1 MAPTIPKKQGSKVPE
16 NKEHLALTKGHIS
29 RQDLAAGDMDW
40 MRGKVWLK
48 PDDQLQL
55 TEAELQEEF
64 ARILTVHNTRVPD
77 SLVEWSWKL
86 HEFIR
91 LPSPPHLV
99 TLLNIAG
106 TILHKDSEEAKAQLA
121 GDIIIDGQDEPADE
135 KKPDE
140 AEEDVELE
148 EEEEGKYRRYTI
160 ILSCNHTYNY
170 STNYILSFDCFL
182 NKNINHIYI
191 YIYFFFLIRTADEM
205 DKMIE
210 GETEYEQELEAEPE
224 FEEDELEK
232 AKPKKLPN
240 QFNFCERAALTYDNP
255 MRDMSTQT
263 IPPPTATFNT
273 HVFQWTIFD
282 EYQEDYAQQQ
292 REKEKEKRVPLT
304 QPKKEDVKKKVQI
317 ETSAMTHRMLQAAKT
332 LERMVNQNIFDDI
345 SQDYRYW
352 DDPSDEFKDGEGSLL
367 PLWKFSYEKTKKH
380 DITDMCFNSRYYDL
394 FAVAFGTLLFN
405 GTVTNGTVCLFS
417 LKNPS
422 YPEWICPTESPV
434 MCLDFNAQHPHLL
447 VIGTMDG
454 AVAVYNVMLPPST
467 PQYKS
472 NDVVQKHGGLVWE
485 IRWAPDTEEG
495 NLAFF
500 SVSIDGK
507 INHWVLNQNDLG
519 LTTVMTL
526 FLDRPPIPGP
536 DGTLITLKGCGTCI
550 AFHPADQ
557 NVFLVGTEEGT
568 IYKCS
573 TAYSS
578 IYMRTYHEA
587 HTMPVYRIVFN
598 KFNSSIFAS
607 CSGDWRIKIWEDER
621 PEPLFMFD
629 LGVPIGDVQ
638 WAPYSSTVLACVSND
653 GKVTVFD
660 LNVNKYRPICSQP
673 VVNKRKSKLT
683 RLAFNNVLPFIIV
696 GDDKGTVNTLKLS
709 PNLRIRVKPTKK
721 QQHLS
726 QMELESMKLEKLL
739 SFVREPPVL
748 TPPKDVRT
756 TS

>member
-1 MAPTIPKKQGSKVPE
+1 MAKPTISKKMVSKVTE
-16 NKEHLALTKGHIS
+16 TSKEHLSLLKSYMS
-29 RQDLAAGDMDW
+29 RQDLSAGDMDW
-40 MRGKVWLK
+40 MRGKVLLK
-48 PDDQLQL
+48 PTDQLQL

-64 ARILTVHNTRVPD
+64 ARVLTIHNTRIPD

-86 HEFIR
+86 RQFVR
-91 LPSPPHLV
+91 LPPPPNLV
-99 TLLNIAG
+99 TLLNVTG
-106 TILHKDSEEAKAQLA
+106 TILHKDSEEAKVQLA
-121 GDIIIDGQDEPADE
+121 GGTLEEDDEETTDQ
-135 KKPDE
+135 KLKRDE
-140 AEEDVELE
+140 AEEE
-148 EEEEGKYRRYTI
+148 EEEYEKEEEVEEI
-160 ILSCNHTYNY
+160 
-170 STNYILSFDCFL
+170 
-182 NKNINHIYI
+182 
-191 YIYFFFLIRTADEM
+191 
-205 DKMIE
+205 DKTVE
-210 GETEYEQELEAEPE
+210 ALAEAERAQELEAEPE
-224 FEEDELEK
+224 PEEENEIEK
-232 AKPKKLPN
+232 IKPKKIPN

-255 MRDMSTQT
+255 MRDISTQT
-263 IPPPTATFNT
+263 IPPPTATFHAN
-273 HVFQWTIFD
+273 VLQWTIFD

-292 REKEKEKRVPLT
+292 REKEKEKKAPPLI
-304 QPKKEDVKKKVQI
+304 QPKKEDMKKKVQL
-317 ETSAMTHRMLQAAKT
+317 ESSEMTNRMLQAAKT

-352 DDPSDEFKDGEGSLL
+352 DDPSDEFKEGEGSLL

-394 FAVAFGTLLFN
+394 FAVAFGSLSFN
-405 GTVTNGTVCLFS
+405 SPITNGTVCLFS

-454 AVAVYNVMLPPST
+454 AVAVYNVMLPSTT

-472 NDVVQKHGGLVWE
+472 NDVLQKHGGLVWE

-507 INHWVLNQNDLG
+507 INYWILSQSDLD
-519 LTTVMTL
+519 LTTIMTL
-526 FLDRPPIPGP
+526 FLDQPPIPGP
-536 DGTLITLKGCGTCI
+536 DGTMITLKGCGTCI

-568 IYKCS
+568 MYKCN

-598 KFNSSIFAS
+598 KYNSSIFAS

-660 LNVNKYRPICSQP
+660 LNVNKYRPICSQQI
-673 VVNKRKSKLT
+673 VSKRKNKLT
-683 RLAFNNVLPFIIV
+683 RLAFNNVLPFMIV

-709 PNLRIRVKPTKK
+709 PNLRIKVKPTKK
-721 QQHLS
+721 QLHLS
-726 QMELESMKLEKLL
+726 HMELESMKLEKLL

-748 TPPKDVRT
+748 TPPKDIRT
-756 TS
+756 VT

>member
-1 MAPTIPKKQGSKVPE
+1 MAPTIPKKISSKVLE
-16 NKEHLALTKGHIS
+16 ISKEQPISLGRSMYIS
-29 RQDLAAGDMDW
+29 RQDLGAGDMDW
-40 MRGKVWLK
+40 MRGKILLK

-64 ARILTVHNTRVPD
+64 AKILTIHNTRVPD

-86 HEFIR
+86 REFVK
-91 LPSPPHLV
+91 LSPPPHLL
-99 TLLNIAG
+99 TLLNVTG
-106 TILHKDSEEAKAQLA
+106 TILHKDSEEAKVQLA
-121 GDIIIDGQDEPADE
+121 GGIIADGQEEAADE
-135 KKPDE
+135 ELKHDE
-140 AEEDVELE
+140 AEEEPEYKE
-148 EEEEGKYRRYTI
+148 EEEAEEIDKTVEAVAEAER
-160 ILSCNHTYNY
+160 
-170 STNYILSFDCFL
+170 
-182 NKNINHIYI
+182 
-191 YIYFFFLIRTADEM
+191 EM
-205 DKMIE
+205 
-210 GETEYEQELEAEPE
+210 EAEPE
-224 FEEDELEK
+224 PEEDEIEK
-232 AKPKKLPN
+232 PKPKKIPN

-255 MRDMSTQT
+255 MRDISTQT
-263 IPPPTATFNT
+263 IPPPTATFNAS
-273 HVFQWTIFD
+273 VFQWTIFD

-292 REKEKEKRVPLT
+292 REKEKEKRAPLT
-304 QPKKEDVKKKVQI
+304 QPKKEDVKKKAQM
-317 ETSAMTHRMLQAAKT
+317 ESLAMTNRMLQAAKT

-380 DITDMCFNSRYYDL
+380 DVTDVCFNSRYYDL
-394 FAVAFGTLLFN
+394 FAVAFGTLSFN
-405 GTVTNGTVCLFS
+405 SAITNGTVCLFS

-422 YPEWICPTESPV
+422 YPEWICSTETPV
-434 MCLDFNAQHPHLL
+434 MCLDFNAQHPYLL

-454 AVAVYNVMLPPST
+454 AVAVYNIMLPPST

-536 DGTLITLKGCGTCI
+536 DGTMITLKGNAKQIIIKEKQEISLNVTIIWPLNSGCGTCI

-568 IYKCS
+568 MYKCN

-660 LNVNKYRPICSQP
+660 LNVNKYRPICNQQIVS
-673 VVNKRKSKLT
+673 KRKSKLT
-683 RLAFNNVLPFIIV
+683 RLAFNNALPFIIV

-709 PNLRIRVKPTKK
+709 PNLRIKVKPTKK
-721 QQHLS
+721 QLHLS
-726 QMELESMKLEKLL
+726 QTELESMKLEKLL

-748 TPPKDVRT
+748 IPPKDVRT
-756 TS
+756 VS

>member
-1 MAPTIPKKQGSKVPE
+1 MAPTIPKKIPSKGSDIT
-16 NKEHLALTKGHIS
+16 KEQSLTKSYVS
-29 RQDLAAGDMDW
+29 RLDLGAGDMDW
-40 MRGKVWLK
+40 MRGKTLLR

-64 ARILTVHNTRVPD
+64 ARVLTIHNTRVPD

-86 HEFIR
+86 REFIR
-91 LPSPPHLV
+91 LPPPPHLV
-99 TLLNIAG
+99 TLLSITG
-106 TILHKDSEEAKAQLA
+106 TVLHKDSEEAKVQMA
-121 GDIIIDGQDEPADE
+121 GGTIVEDQEATDE
-135 KKPDE
+135 KLKRDKAEE
-140 AEEDVELE
+140 AEDE
-148 EEEEGKYRRYTI
+148 EEEEV
-160 ILSCNHTYNY
+160 
-170 STNYILSFDCFL
+170 
-182 NKNINHIYI
+182 
-191 YIYFFFLIRTADEM
+191 DEI
-205 DKMIE
+205 DKTVE
-210 GETEYEQELEAEPE
+210 ALAEAEREHELEAEAEPE
-224 FEEDELEK
+224 EEEIEK
-232 AKPKKLPN
+232 TKPKKIPN

-263 IPPPTATFNT
+263 IPPPTATFNAN
-273 HVFQWTIFD
+273 VLQWTIFD

-292 REKEKEKRVPLT
+292 REKEKEKKAPLA
-304 QPKKEDVKKKVQI
+304 QPKKEDVKKKNQI
-317 ETSAMTHRMLQAAKT
+317 ESSAMTSRMLQAAKT

-352 DDPSDEFKDGEGSLL
+352 DDPSDEFKEGEGSLL

-380 DITDMCFNSRYYDL
+380 DITDLCFNSRYYDL
-394 FAVAFGTLLFN
+394 FAVAFGS
-405 GTVTNGTVCLFS
+405 C
-417 LKNPS
+417 
-422 YPEWICPTESPV
+422 
-434 MCLDFNAQHPHLL
+434 
-447 VIGTMDG
+447 TMDG
-454 AVAVYNVMLPPST
+454 AVAVYNIMLPPSM

-536 DGTLITLKGCGTCI
+536 DGTMITLKGCGTCI

-568 IYKCS
+568 MYKCN

-598 KFNSSIFAS
+598 KYNSSIFAS

-660 LNVNKYRPICSQP
+660 LNVNKYRPICSQQI
-673 VVNKRKSKLT
+673 VSKRKNKLT
-683 RLAFNNVLPFIIV
+683 RLAFNNALPFIIV

-709 PNLRIRVKPTKK
+709 PNLRIKVKPTKK
-721 QQHLS
+721 QMHLS
-726 QMELESMKLEKLL
+726 HTELESMKLEKLL

-756 TS
+756 VT

>member
-1 MAPTIPKKQGSKVPE
+1 MAKPTISKKMVSKVTE
-16 NKEHLALTKGHIS
+16 TSKEHLSLLKSYMS
-29 RQDLAAGDMDW
+29 RQDLSAGDMDW
-40 MRGKVWLK
+40 MRGKVLLK
-48 PDDQLQL
+48 PTDQLQL

-64 ARILTVHNTRVPD
+64 ARVLTIHNTRIPD

-86 HEFIR
+86 RQFVR
-91 LPSPPHLV
+91 LPPPPNLV
-99 TLLNIAG
+99 TLLNVTG
-106 TILHKDSEEAKAQLA
+106 TILHKDSEEAKVQLA
-121 GDIIIDGQDEPADE
+121 GGTLEEDDEETTDQ
-135 KKPDE
+135 KLKRDE
-140 AEEDVELE
+140 AEEE
-148 EEEEGKYRRYTI
+148 EEEYEKEEEVEEI
-160 ILSCNHTYNY
+160 
-170 STNYILSFDCFL
+170 
-182 NKNINHIYI
+182 
-191 YIYFFFLIRTADEM
+191 
-205 DKMIE
+205 DKTVE
-210 GETEYEQELEAEPE
+210 ALAEAERAQELEAEPE
-224 FEEDELEK
+224 PEEENEIEK
-232 AKPKKLPN
+232 IKPKKIPN

-255 MRDMSTQT
+255 MR
-263 IPPPTATFNT
+263 AR
-273 HVFQWTIFD
+273 
-282 EYQEDYAQQQ
+282 EDYAQQQ
-292 REKEKEKRVPLT
+292 REKEKEKKAPPLI
-304 QPKKEDVKKKVQI
+304 QPKKEDMKKKVQL
-317 ETSAMTHRMLQAAKT
+317 ESSEMTNRMLQAAKT

-352 DDPSDEFKDGEGSLL
+352 DDPSDEFKEGEGSLL

-394 FAVAFGTLLFN
+394 FAVAFGSLSFN
-405 GTVTNGTVCLFS
+405 SPITNGTVCLFS

-454 AVAVYNVMLPPST
+454 AVAVYNVMLPSTT

-472 NDVVQKHGGLVWE
+472 NDVLQKHGGLVWE

-507 INHWVLNQNDLG
+507 INYWILSQSDLD
-519 LTTVMTL
+519 LTTIMTL
-526 FLDRPPIPGP
+526 FLDQPPIPGP
-536 DGTLITLKGCGTCI
+536 DGTMITLKGCGTCI

-568 IYKCS
+568 MYKCN

-598 KFNSSIFAS
+598 KYNSSIFAS

-660 LNVNKYRPICSQP
+660 LNVNKYRPICSQQI
-673 VVNKRKSKLT
+673 VSKRKNKLT
-683 RLAFNNVLPFIIV
+683 RLAFNNVLPFMIV

-709 PNLRIRVKPTKK
+709 PNLRIKVKPTKK
-721 QQHLS
+721 QLHLS
-726 QMELESMKLEKLL
+726 HMELESMKLEKLL

-748 TPPKDVRT
+748 TPPKDIRT
-756 TS
+756 VT